1 MGMDAQTN
9 LFPSALLNF
18 TGNVFPTDIDVID
31 LHTAL
36 WPLKFESAKKDRR
49 QDGKEMFFLTLTWQ
63 PFPVSSYRSA
73 DLMPRLQQPTDLWR
87 HVNPNREKQ
96 PDFSRN
102 KSSYVTSAE

>member
-36 WPLKFESAKKDRR
+36 WPLKFESAKKQKTEDRMER
-49 QDGKEMFFLTLTWQ
+49 RCFFDTHLAAVPSQLLSIGGLDAT
-63 PFPVSSYRSA
+63 VAAA
-73 DLMPRLQQPTDLWR
+73 DRFVASHEPKP
-87 HVNPNREKQ
+87 
-96 PDFSRN
+96 
-102 KSSYVTSAE
+102 